1 MRILLGKVALASAL
15 VMLMA
20 ALVVPAQAAEVKNAY
35 FSLELPDGWIQPQPA
50 QEVNGS
56 AVVVVANQKSGT
68 AVSISVMAA
77 PMSAKDIATQTMA
90 NMKTG
95 GMQVEEP
102 RERDGLYEAAFSKGA
117 AKGMSWFGA
126 NGKACAVTTVIGKS
140 VDDAK
145 VLLKGLKPVDASLF
159 PKF

>member
-1 MRILLGKVALASAL
+1 MRILSGKAALASML

-20 ALVVPAQAAEVKNAY
+20 VLAAPAQAAEVKNAY
-35 FSLELPDGWIQPQPA
+35 FTLELPDGWVQPQPA

-56 AVVVVANQKSGT
+56 VVVVVAKQKSGT

-95 GMQVEEP
+95 GMQVGEP
-102 RERDGLYEAAFSKGA
+102 KEKDGLYEATFSKGA
-117 AKGMSWFGA
+117 AKGISWFGA
-126 NGKACAVTTVIGKS
+126 NGKVCAVTTVIGKS

-145 VLLKGLKPVDASLF
+145 VLLKGLKPVDAALF

>member
-1 MRILLGKVALASAL
+1 
-15 VMLMA
+15 
-20 ALVVPAQAAEVKNAY
+20 
-35 FSLELPDGWIQPQPA
+35 
-50 QEVNGS
+50 
-56 AVVVVANQKSGT
+56 
-68 AVSISVMAA
+68 MAA